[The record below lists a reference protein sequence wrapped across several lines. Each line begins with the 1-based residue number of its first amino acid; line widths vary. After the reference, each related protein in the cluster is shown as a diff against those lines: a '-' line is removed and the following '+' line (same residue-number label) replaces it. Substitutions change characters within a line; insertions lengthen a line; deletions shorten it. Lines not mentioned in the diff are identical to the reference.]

1 MKKKTLNITAQCLAV
16 YNSSI
21 EVPFDMS
28 LEEAVQYAKDHID
41 EISIGEFEYIS
52 DSDQIDEEN
61 CCF

>member
-16 YNSSI
+16 YNSSV

-41 EISIGEFEYIS
+41 EISIGELEYIS

>member
-41 EISIGEFEYIS
+41 EVSIRELEYIS

>member
-41 EISIGEFEYIS
+41 EIPIGELEYIS

>member
-41 EISIGEFEYIS
+41 EISIGELEYIS

>member
-16 YNSSI
+16 YNNSI

-41 EISIGEFEYIS
+41 EISIGELEYIS

>member
-1 MKKKTLNITAQCLAV
+1 MKKKTINITAQCLAV

-41 EISIGEFEYIS
+41 EISIGELEYIS

>member
-28 LEEAVQYAKDHID
+28 LEEAVKYAKDHID
-41 EISIGEFEYIS
+41 EIPIGELEYIS

>member
-41 EISIGEFEYIS
+41 EVSIGELEYIS

>member
-28 LEEAVQYAKDHID
+28 LEEAAQYAKDHID
-41 EISIGEFEYIS
+41 EISIGELEYIS